1 MVSPRDQTTGGKGE
15 SVLTKLQFSQS
26 GENRDELMIQE
37 TRREE
42 DYEIAIREEIYCASD
57 RQRKSRE
64 RAFKYLLNEPKIRGR
79 RKAKGNND

>member
-26 GENRDELMIQE
+26 GENKDELMIQE

-42 DYEIAIREEIYCASD
+42 LERRFIAQAID
-57 RQRKSRE
+57 RE
-64 RAFKYLLNEPKIRGR
+64 RVGKEHLNTC
-79 RKAKGNND
+79 